1 MIGVQVFHS
10 KSLNPKTGG
19 GGVVPLAY
27 PLDQTDPRPHL
38 ENEILR
44 SKTDLISM
52 LLIIFLDIIKIIDYF
67 LQSS

>member
-1 MIGVQVFHS
+1 M
-10 KSLNPKTGG
+10 
-19 GGVVPLAY
+19 VPLAY

-52 LLIIFLDIIKIIDYF
+52 LLIISLDTIKIIDYF